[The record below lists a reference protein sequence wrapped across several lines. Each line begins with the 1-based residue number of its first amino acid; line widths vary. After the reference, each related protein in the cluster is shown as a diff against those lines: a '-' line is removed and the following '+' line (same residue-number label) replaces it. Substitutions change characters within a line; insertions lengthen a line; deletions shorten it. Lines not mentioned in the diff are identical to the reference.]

1 MRLWY
6 IIYMIEIPK
15 DIKTTL
21 SEIGL
26 DRAEIQVYML
36 LVQKNLLTIQQ
47 ITTELSLPRSSVHL
61 ACENLLA
68 KGVIKVTVSGK
79 RRYFYL
85 EQPKNIENF
94 ITHKENQ
101 LKSEKLAISSILP
114 KLSAIHAVNSESESI
129 EIEELQGEDGFV
141 EVFYRSLNQPKDGEV
156 LRFSGKPENF
166 TIGRDRLVNYRKERT
181 KKRIFAKILQPDSEY
196 AAEEIKDA
204 KLKMREVFILPRDIY
219 DPNIQASVWAD
230 NVAFTVWDKGLHSV
244 VIKNKSIAEF
254 MKQLFGIASRQSDH

>member
-1 MRLWY
+1 
-6 IIYMIEIPK
+6 MIEIPK

-36 LVQKNLLTIQQ
+36 LVQKNLLSIQQ

-61 ACENLLA
+61 ACENLIA
-68 KGVIKVTVSGK
+68 KGVIKVNVTGK

-85 EQPKNIENF
+85 DQPKSIENF
-94 ITHKENQ
+94 IIHKENQ
-101 LKSEKLAISSILP
+101 LKSEKLAIDSILP
-114 KLSAIHAVNSESESI
+114 KLSAIHAVSNESESI
-129 EIEELQGEDGFV
+129 EIEELHGEDGFV
-141 EVFYRSLNQPKDGEV
+141 EIFYRSLHQPKDGEV
-156 LRFSGKPENF
+156 LRFTGKPENF
-166 TIGRDRLVNYRKERT
+166 TVGRDRLLTYRKERM
-181 KKRIFAKILQPDSEY
+181 KKRIFAKLLQPHSDL
-196 AAEEIKDA
+196 AVEEVKDA
-204 KLKMREVFILPRDIY
+204 KLKMREVFILPKELY

-230 NVAFTVWDKGLHSV
+230 NVAFTVWDKGLHSI